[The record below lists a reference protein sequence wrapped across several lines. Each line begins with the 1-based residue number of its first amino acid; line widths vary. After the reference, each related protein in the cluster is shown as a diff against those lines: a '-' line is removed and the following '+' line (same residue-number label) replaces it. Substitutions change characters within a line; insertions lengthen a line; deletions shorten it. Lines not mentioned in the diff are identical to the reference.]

1 MADKDFSES
10 SFARLI
16 NIAGRQRMLSQRV
29 GFLSAVLSTA
39 CQRSQTPDPVQLD
52 MLRTAA
58 ADFRRG
64 YAVLLHGAPDD
75 GLPHWSSETVD
86 AVLGGQS
93 ATAGGKIVD
102 RFMAETE
109 ATIDLLSVGRSRSEA
124 ELSRFS
130 LFVLTDV
137 LRVLQA
143 IVSALESDFEQ
154 EMTKRKNRRLEE
166 LGRVTA
172 AIHEIQRASKFS
184 RMIALNAKISANR
197 AGPHGG
203 EFRALTDEIKQ
214 ISDDITESSDDI
226 LRFLEIA

>member
-29 GFLSAVLSTA
+29 GFLTAVLSAA
-39 CQRSQTPDPVQLD
+39 CLRQQPPDPAQLD

-58 ADFRRG
+58 AEFRRG
-64 YAVLLHGAPDD
+64 YAVLLSGDPDD
-75 GLPHWSSETVD
+75 GLPRWSSATVD
-86 AVLGGQS
+86 AVLGGSGTNTGS
-93 ATAGGKIVD
+93 AIIE
-102 RFMAETE
+102 RFMSETDAAITRLE
-109 ATIDLLSVGRSRSEA
+109 DGRSRTEA
-124 ELSRFS
+124 ERAAFS

-154 EMTKRKNRRLEE
+154 EMTTRRKRRLEE
-166 LGRVTA
+166 LDRVTA
-172 AIHEIQRASKFS
+172 AIQEIQRASKFS

-214 ISDDITESSDDI
+214 ISDNITESSDDI